1 VAHGSSGADILDGMA
16 KPAGPGK
23 PAKLT
28 RAEKKAARATKR
40 ASRRETW
47 RNVWQ
52 AFTLTR
58 QNDNRLIPY
67 MIISGVLTA
76 AVVYFV
82 VSLFPGRYLP
92 IPVAVLAGG
101 VVALFVFSRRAQTS
115 MYTQAEGTPGAAA
128 WLLQNN
134 LRGDWRI
141 AAAVAG
147 TSQLDAVH
155 RLVGRPG
162 VVLVG
167 EGAPHRVRGLVAQ
180 EKKRVARVAGDTPI
194 YDVIVGTDEGEVPLR
209 KLNNYLFKLPR
220 NLDKGQ
226 VSALDKRL
234 QALGGGKPPLP
245 GGPMPTG
252 AKVRNV
258 QRTVRRRT

>member
-1 VAHGSSGADILDGMA
+1 MA

-28 RAEKKAARATKR
+28 RAEKKAARAEKR
-40 ASRRETW
+40 AGRRETW
-47 RNVWQ
+47 RNVRQ

-58 QNDNRLIPY
+58 RNDPRLIPY
-67 MIISGVLTA
+67 LIIAGVLTA

-82 VSLFPGRYLP
+82 VSLFAGPYLP
-92 IPVAVLAGG
+92 IPIAVLAGA
-101 VVALFVFSRRAQTS
+101 VVALLVFSRRAQTS
-115 MYTQAEGTPGAAA
+115 MYSQAEGTPGAAA
-128 WLLQNN
+128 WVLQNN
-134 LRGDWRI
+134 LRGDWH
-141 AAAVAG
+141 ATPTVAG

-167 EGAPHRVRGLVAQ
+167 EGAPHRVRGLIAQ

-194 YDVIVGTDEGEVPLR
+194 YDVIVGTDDGEVSLR
-209 KLNNYLFKLPR
+209 RLNNYLFKLPR
-220 NLDKGQ
+220 NLSREQ

-252 AKVRNV
+252 AKIRNV

>member
-1 VAHGSSGADILDGMA
+1 MA

-23 PAKLT
+23 PVKLT
-28 RAEKKAARATKR
+28 RAEKKAARAEKR

-47 RNVWQ
+47 RNVRQ

-58 QNDNRLIPY
+58 QNDSRLIPY
-67 MIISGVLTA
+67 LIISGVLTA

-82 VSLFPGRYLP
+82 VSIFAGPYLP
-92 IPVAVLAGG
+92 IPIAVLAGG
-101 VVALFVFSRRAQTS
+101 VVALLVFSRRAQAS

-128 WLLQNN
+128 WVIQNN
-134 LRGDWRI
+134 LRGDWH
-141 AAAVAG
+141 ATPTVAG

-162 VVLVG
+162 VVLIG
-167 EGAPHRVRGLVAQ
+167 EGAPHRVRGLIAQ

-194 YDVIVGTDEGEVPLR
+194 YDVIVGTDDGEVSLR
-209 KLNNYLFKLPR
+209 KLNSYLFKLPR
-220 NLDKGQ
+220 NLSREQ

-234 QALGGGKPPLP
+234 QALGGGRPPLP

-252 AKVRNV
+252 AKIRNV

>member
-1 VAHGSSGADILDGMA
+1 MA

-58 QNDNRLIPY
+58 RNDNRLIPY

-82 VSLFPGRYLP
+82 VSLFAGRYLP

-134 LRGDWRI
+134 LRGDWRV
-141 AAAVAG
+141 AAGVAG

>member
-1 VAHGSSGADILDGMA
+1 MA

-23 PAKLT
+23 PVKLT
-28 RAEKKAARATKR
+28 PAEKKAARAQKR
-40 ASRRETW
+40 AGRRETW
-47 RNVWQ
+47 SNVRQ

-58 QNDNRLIPY
+58 QNDPRLIPY
-67 MIISGVLTA
+67 LIISGVLTA

-82 VSLFPGRYLP
+82 VSLFAGPYIP
-92 IPVAVLAGG
+92 IPLAVLAGAM
-101 VVALFVFSRRAQTS
+101 VALLVFSRRAQTS
-115 MYTQAEGTPGAAA
+115 MYSQAEGSPGAAA
-128 WLLQNN
+128 WVLQNN
-134 LRGDWRI
+134 LRGDWRTTPT
-141 AAAVAG
+141 VAG
-147 TSQLDAVH
+147 TAQFDAVH

-167 EGAPHRVRGLVAQ
+167 EGAPHRVRGLIAQ

-194 YDVIVGTDEGEVPLR
+194 YDVIIGSDDGEVSLR
-209 KLNNYLFKLPR
+209 RLNGYLFKLPR
-220 NLDKGQ
+220 NLSREQ

-234 QALGGGKPPLP
+234 QALGGGRPPLP

-252 AKVRNV
+252 AKLRNV

>member
-1 VAHGSSGADILDGMA
+1 MA

-23 PAKLT
+23 PVKLT
-28 RAEKKAARATKR
+28 RADKKAARADKR

-47 RNVWQ
+47 RNVRQ

-58 QNDNRLIPY
+58 QNDPRLIPY
-67 MIISGVLTA
+67 MIISGVLPA

-82 VSLFPGRYLP
+82 GSVFAGPYIP
-92 IPVAVLAGG
+92 IPLAVIAGAL
-101 VVALFVFSRRAQTS
+101 VALLVFSRRAQTS
-115 MYTQAEGTPGAAA
+115 MYSQAEGTPGAAA
-128 WLLQNN
+128 WVLQNN
-134 LRGDWRI
+134 LRGDWR
-141 AAAVAG
+141 ATPTVAG

-167 EGAPHRVRGLVAQ
+167 EGAPHRVRSLIAQ

-194 YDVIVGTDEGEVPLR
+194 YDVIVGADEGEVSLR
-209 KLNNYLFKLPR
+209 KLNGYLFKLPR
-220 NLDKGQ
+220 NLSKEQ

-234 QALGGGKPPLP
+234 QALGGGRPPLP

-252 AKVRNV
+252 AKIRNV

>member
-1 VAHGSSGADILDGMA
+1 MAHGSSGADILDGMA

-58 QNDNRLIPY
+58 RNDNRLIPY

-82 VSLFPGRYLP
+82 VSLFAGRYLP

-134 LRGDWRI
+134 LRGDWRV
-141 AAAVAG
+141 AAGVAG

>member
-1 VAHGSSGADILDGMA
+1 MAHGSSGADILDGMA
-16 KPAGPGK
+16 KPAAPGK

-58 QNDNRLIPY
+58 RNDNRLIPY

-82 VSLFPGRYLP
+82 VSLFAGRYLP

-134 LRGDWRI
+134 LRGDWRV
-141 AAAVAG
+141 AAGVAG

>member
-1 VAHGSSGADILDGMA
+1 MA

-23 PAKLT
+23 PVKLT
-28 RAEKKAARATKR
+28 RAEKKAARAAKR

-47 RNVWQ
+47 RNVRQ

-58 QNDNRLIPY
+58 QNDPRLIPY
-67 MIISGVLTA
+67 LIISGVLTA

-82 VSLFPGRYLP
+82 VSIFAGPYLP

-128 WLLQNN
+128 WVLQNN
-134 LRGDWRI
+134 LRGDWH
-141 AAAVAG
+141 ATPGVAG

-167 EGAPHRVRGLVAQ
+167 EGAPHRVRGLIAQ

-194 YDVIVGTDEGEVPLR
+194 YDVLIGDGEGQVPVR
-209 KLNNYLFKLPR
+209 KMNRYLIKLPR
-220 NLDKGQ
+220 NLTQAQ
-226 VSALDKRL
+226 VTTLEKRMA
-234 QALGGGKPPLP
+234 ALGGTKAAPLP
-245 GGPMPTG
+245 KGPMPKQARMSG
-252 AKVRNV
+252 ME
-258 QRTVRRRT
+258 RTLRRR

>member
-58 QNDNRLIPY
+58 RNDNRLIPY

-82 VSLFPGRYLP
+82 VSLFAGRYLP

-134 LRGDWRI
+134 LRGDWRV
-141 AAAVAG
+141 AAGVAG

>member
-1 VAHGSSGADILDGMA
+1 MAQGSSGADILDGMA

-58 QNDNRLIPY
+58 RNDNRLIPY

-82 VSLFPGRYLP
+82 VSLFAGRYLP

-134 LRGDWRI
+134 LRGDWRV
-141 AAAVAG
+141 AAGVAG

-167 EGAPHRVRGLVAQ
+167 EGAPHRVRGLIAQ
-180 EKKRVARVAGDTPI
+180 EKRRVARVAGDTPI

>member
-1 VAHGSSGADILDGMA
+1 MA
-16 KPAGPGK
+16 KRAGPGK
-23 PAKLT
+23 PVKLT
-28 RAEKKAARATKR
+28 RAEKKAARADKR
-40 ASRRETW
+40 ASRRDTW
-47 RNVWQ
+47 RNVRQ

-58 QNDNRLIPY
+58 QNDPRLIPY
-67 MIISGVLTA
+67 LIISGVLTA

-82 VSLFPGRYLP
+82 VSLFAGPYIP
-92 IPVAVLAGG
+92 IPMAVLAGA

-115 MYTQAEGTPGAAA
+115 MYSQAEGTPGAAA
-128 WLLQNN
+128 WVLQNN
-134 LRGDWRI
+134 LRGDWRTTPT
-141 AAAVAG
+141 VAG

-167 EGAPHRVRGLVAQ
+167 EGAPHRVRGLIAQ
-180 EKKRVARVAGDTPI
+180 EKKKVARVAGDTPI
-194 YDVIVGTDEGEVPLR
+194 YDVIVGADEGEVSLR
-209 KLNNYLFKLPR
+209 RLNSYLFKLPR
-220 NLDKGQ
+220 NLSREQ
-226 VSALDKRL
+226 VNALDKRL

-252 AKVRNV
+252 AKIRNV